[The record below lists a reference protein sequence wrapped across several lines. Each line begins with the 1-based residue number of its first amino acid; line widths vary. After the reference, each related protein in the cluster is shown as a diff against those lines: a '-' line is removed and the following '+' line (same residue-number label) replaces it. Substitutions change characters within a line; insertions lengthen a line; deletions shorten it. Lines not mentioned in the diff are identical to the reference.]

1 MQGVLRV
8 GVDAGST
15 TMKMVVGNEKNQIVF
30 QEYVRHASDLK
41 NTFCFLLAKAG
52 ALWDNQR
59 MSISITGS
67 SGLGLANYLQIP
79 FMQEV
84 VACGQ
89 AVKLLIP
96 QTDTAVEIGGEDAK
110 IIYFGSPVEH
120 RMNSACAGGTGAF
133 LDQMA
138 AILNTDTAGLNELA
152 KGHKRVYPIA
162 SRCGV
167 FAKTDIQALLN
178 EGAAKEDVA
187 ASVFQAVVCQII
199 GSLAQGRPITG
210 KVALLGGP
218 LHFLPV
224 LRQRF
229 IKTLCLTEEQIVIPE
244 NAHCFAAI
252 GAALTGQGESISA
265 AELYNRAA
273 SLAGFNN
280 AGAESLAPLFGDEN
294 EYRRFADRHRHR
306 AVPRRAL
313 ATYEGKAYLGI
324 DAGSTTTKM
333 VLTGE
338 DGGLLY
344 SSYASNR
351 GTPLE
356 STVAALKTLYAV
368 LPCGVAIAGS
378 AVTGYGE
385 RLIQRA
391 LRVDIGEV
399 ETIAHLKAAGS
410 FVSDVDFVLD
420 IGGQDIKCFA
430 VRNGLIDTIT
440 LNEACSAGCG
450 SFIETFAQSLNLT
463 VEEFAGLGMRA
474 SAPVDLGS
482 RCTVFMNSRVRQAQK
497 EGAGLADIS
506 AGLAIAT
513 VKNAL
518 FKVLRVKNSADLGR
532 KIVVQGGVFQN
543 DAVLRAFEKMT
554 GCEVIRPDIAGLMG
568 AYGAALIARERC
580 PAGRRSTLLKPPAL
594 NSFRVRTT
602 GGQCGGCGNNCL
614 ITVKTF
620 GDGQN
625 FVTGNRCVKGAGEE
639 TTQPL
644 APNIYSYKY
653 QRLFDYAPLAAKDAP
668 RGAIGI
674 PRVLNMYE
682 DYPFWFT
689 FFTALGYRVVLSA
702 PSSRQ
707 LYEAGLDTIPAES
720 ACLPAKMVHGHI
732 KDLINKGVRKIFYPC
747 IPRTPQEDPTA
758 DNCYNCPMVAS
769 YPEVIKAN
777 MDICQQ
783 DGVLFYH
790 PFLPLDNRDRLVTRL
805 RQELKQENLAPYA
818 ISKAVEKARA
828 EQAGYKADVRRRG
841 EEILA
846 DLIKNGRRG
855 IVLGGRPYHLDPEIN
870 HGLPEMIQAYGF
882 AVLSEDAVSHLAT
895 VERPLRIFDQW
906 TYPARLSACAA
917 YVGQRPDL
925 EMVQLN
931 SFGCGLDAII
941 IDQVREI
948 LAARNKL
955 HTVIKLD
962 EMNNLGAARIR
973 VRSLLAA
980 LEERPPT
987 PSAGP
992 AAYNYRRPVF
1002 RRNMKSDY
1010 TIILPQ
1016 LSPVHFPFFETS
1028 LNKFGYHA
1036 VLTPAADR
1044 TAIDLGLKYVHN
1056 DACYPAIIVV
1066 GQILQ
1071 ALTAG
1076 KIDPDTAAVIMTQ
1089 TGGGCR
1095 ATNYIAL
1102 IRKALRD
1109 ADMPQV
1115 PVISLSAGLEENP
1128 GFKMSWAMFDAALT
1142 GMLYGDLL
1150 MRVLRRV
1157 QPYERVSGEAR
1168 QLYDYW
1174 GEKCR
1179 QDLLT
1184 GGKLTF
1190 LKNTAALVQDF
1201 DTLTLYEDLVKP
1213 RVGVVGEIL
1222 VKYHPSANNHIV
1234 ELLESEG
1241 AEVVI
1246 PDLTDFF
1253 LYCAYDRRV
1262 CYELLSG
1269 DWSGMLRGNLFIGFI
1284 ELYRRGIRK
1293 ALAASKRFGPP
1304 AVIRETAR
1312 LAAKHLS
1319 LANQCGEGWFLT
1331 GKMVEMILRDVTNI
1345 CCLQPFGCLPNQ
1357 LSGKGMFRE
1366 LRRCY
1371 PGVNIMPL
1379 DFDPGS
1385 SEVNILNR
1393 LKLLLAAVN
1402 EK

>member
-1 MQGVLRV
+1 MQGVLRI

-15 TMKMVVGNEKNQIVF
+15 TMKMVVCNAKNHIIF
-30 QEYVRHASDLK
+30 QEYVRHSSDLK
-41 NTFCFLLAKAG
+41 NTFCSLLAKAG
-52 ALWDNQR
+52 DLLKNKLV
-59 MSISITGS
+59 SVSITGS
-67 SGLGLANYLQIP
+67 SGIGLANYLKIP
-79 FMQEV
+79 FIQEV
-84 VACGQ
+84 IACGQ
-89 AVKLLIP
+89 AVRLLIP
-96 QTDTAVEIGGEDAK
+96 HTDTAVEIGGEDAK
-110 IIYFGSPVEH
+110 IIYFRSPVEH

-138 AILNTDTAGLNELA
+138 VLLNTDAAGLNELA
-152 KGHKRVYPIA
+152 KGHKTVYPIA

-187 ASVFQAVVCQII
+187 ASIFQAVVCQII
-199 GSLAQGRPITG
+199 GSLAQGRQIAG

-224 LRQRF
+224 LREKF
-229 IKTLCLTEEQIVIPE
+229 VKTLCLPEENIIIPK
-244 NAHCFAAI
+244 NAHCFAAV
-252 GAALTGQGESISA
+252 GAALTGQREYISV
-265 AELYNRAA
+265 EDLYNRAA
-273 SLAGFNN
+273 SLAGFHNTD
-280 AGAESLAPLFGDEN
+280 AESLAPLFCDEN
-294 EYRRFADRHRHR
+294 EYRQFMRRHRN
-306 AVPRRAL
+306 RRVARSAL
-313 ATYEGKAYLGI
+313 STYGGKAYLGI

-333 VLTGE
+333 ALISE

-356 STVAALKTLYAV
+356 SAVTALKTLYAV
-368 LPCGVAIAGS
+368 LPQGVTIAGS

-391 LRVDIGEV
+391 LKVDSGEV
-399 ETIAHLKAAGS
+399 ETVAHLKAARS
-410 FVSDVDFVLD
+410 FLPEVDFVLD
-420 IGGQDIKCFA
+420 IGGQDIKCFS
-430 VRNGLIDTIT
+430 VHNGLIDTIT

-463 VEEFAGLGMRA
+463 VEEFARLGIRA
-474 SAPVDLGS
+474 SRPVDLGS

-497 EGAGLADIS
+497 EGAGIGDIS

-518 FKVLRVKNSADLGR
+518 FKVLRVKNFADLGK
-532 KIVVQGGVFQN
+532 KIVVQGGTFQN

-580 PAGRRSTLLKPPAL
+580 PAADKSTLLKLPAL
-594 NSFRVRTT
+594 NSFRMRTT
-602 GGQCGGCGNNCL
+602 DRQCGGCGNKCF
-614 ITVKTF
+614 ISVKSF
-620 GDGQN
+620 GDGQE
-625 FVTGNRCVKGAGEE
+625 FVTGNRCLKGAGEE
-639 TTQPL
+639 ITQPL
-644 APNIYSYKY
+644 APNIYQYKY
-653 QRLFDYAPLAAKDAP
+653 QRLFGYAPLAAAAAP
-668 RGAIGI
+668 RGNIGI

-689 FFTALGYRVVLSA
+689 FFTELGYRVILSA

-720 ACLPAKMVHGHI
+720 ACFPAKLVHGHI
-732 KDLINKGVRKIFYPC
+732 KDLINKGVKKIFYPC
-747 IPRTPQEDPTA
+747 IPRNPQEDPTA

-783 DGVLFYH
+783 GGVVFYH

-805 RQELKQENLAPYA
+805 LQELKQENLAA
-818 ISKAVEKARA
+818 KAVSKAVEKAWA
-828 EQAGYKADVRRRG
+828 EQTKYKADVRRRG

-846 DLIKNGRRG
+846 GLIKHGQQG

-870 HGLPEMIQAYGF
+870 HGLPELIQGYGL
-882 AVLSEDAVSHLAT
+882 AVLSEDAICHLVK
-895 VERPLRIFDQW
+895 VERPLRIYDQW
-906 TYPARLSACAA
+906 TYPARLAACAA

-925 EMVQLN
+925 EMIQLN

-941 IDQVREI
+941 IDQVKEI

-955 HTVIKLD
+955 DTVIKLD

-980 LEERPPT
+980 LKERPRIS
-987 PSAGP
+987 SAGP
-992 AAYNYRRPVF
+992 AAYTYRRTVF
-1002 RRNMKSDY
+1002 QREMKSDY
-1010 TIILPQ
+1010 TVILPQ
-1016 LSPVHFPFFETS
+1016 VSPVHFQFFETS
-1028 LNKFGYHA
+1028 FKKFGYHA

-1044 TAIDLGLKYVHN
+1044 AAIDLGLKYVHN
-1056 DACYPAIIVV
+1056 DTCYPAIIVV

-1076 KIDPDTAAVIMTQ
+1076 EIDPDTAAVIMTQ

-1115 PVISLSAGLEENP
+1115 PVISLSAGLEKNP
-1128 GFKMSWAMFDAALT
+1128 GFKMSLAMFDAALT

-1157 QPYERVSGEAR
+1157 QPYERVCGEAR
-1168 QLYDYW
+1168 QLYGYW

-1179 QDLLT
+1179 QDILT
-1184 GGKLTF
+1184 GNKLTF
-1190 LKNTAALVQDF
+1190 LKNTAALVRDF
-1201 DTLTLYEDLVKP
+1201 DNLPVYEDLVKP
-1213 RVGVVGEIL
+1213 RVGIVGEIL
-1222 VKYHPSANNHIV
+1222 VKYHPSANNQIV

-1241 AEVVI
+1241 AEVVV

-1269 DWSGMLRGNLFIGFI
+1269 DWSEMLRGNLFIGLI
-1284 ELYRRGIRK
+1284 ELYRWGIRK

-1304 AVIRETAR
+1304 ATIKETAR
-1312 LAAKHLS
+1312 LAGRHLS
-1319 LANQCGEGWFLT
+1319 LANQSGEGWFLT
-1331 GKMVEMILRDVTNI
+1331 GKMVELIRRGVTDI

-1357 LSGKGMFRE
+1357 LTGKGMLRE
-1366 LRRCY
+1366 LQRCY
-1371 PGVNIMPL
+1371 PGVNIVPL

-1393 LKLLLAAVN
+1393 IKLLLAAVN